1 MKPILEELKE
11 HWEGWE
17 LSIKVRN
24 QARLVAKDY
33 VKQCEK
39 QLTAAKRIH
48 YQTTKAWREAK
59 EEARKAKSKFKSFP
73 SYKRSW
79 AKKNMGKVID
89 RISSPNLK
97 QEKQDD

>member
-17 LSIKVRN
+17 LSIRVRN
-24 QARLVAKDY
+24 EARLVAKSY
-33 VKQCEK
+33 VKKCGEE
-39 QLTAAKRIH
+39 LATAKRIH
-48 YQTTKAWREAK
+48 YQTTKSWREAR

-79 AKKNMGKVID
+79 AKKNMGKVMDMI
-89 RISSPNLK
+89 
-97 QEKQDD
+97 EKKCVKVGVSE

>member
-1 MKPILEELKE
+1 MKPILESLKE

-17 LSIKVRN
+17 LSIRVRN
-24 QARLVAKDY
+24 EARLVAKDY
-33 VKQCEK
+33 VKKCGEE
-39 QLTAAKRIH
+39 LATAKRIH
-48 YQTTKAWREAK
+48 YQTTKTWREAR

-89 RISSPNLK
+89 KINSQNTQRAI
-97 QEKQDD
+97 E